1 MKTQAE
7 MMALVP
13 QKLKEIEEI
22 YGVEVYG
29 QWSPVVVPGDLPR
42 RIAILMCA
50 LSTNAKPKII
60 LN

>member
-22 YGVEVYG
+22 YGVEVL
-29 QWSPVVVPGDLPR
+29 WSVESDSRDWGFASPDSDFDER
-42 RIAILMCA
+42 FIY
-50 LSTNAKPKII
+50 TKII
-60 LN
+60 SN